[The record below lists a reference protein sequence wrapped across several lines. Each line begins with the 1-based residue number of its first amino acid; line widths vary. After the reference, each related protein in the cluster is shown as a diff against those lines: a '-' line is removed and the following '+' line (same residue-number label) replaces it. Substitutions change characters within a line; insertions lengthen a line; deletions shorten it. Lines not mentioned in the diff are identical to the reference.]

1 MRSMARS
8 AVLGIALLV
17 AANCTSD
24 QEQPPRAILL
34 VTLDTTRA
42 DRLTPYGYMSA
53 SMPTFDRLARESV
66 VFDQA
71 ISVAPLTL
79 PAHASIL
86 TGLLPPS
93 HGLRDNNALPLA
105 PEHSTLA
112 ESLHAH
118 GFRTAAFV
126 GASVLASDRGLNQ
139 GFDHY
144 NDALGDSFGG
154 SQTHER
160 PASAVV
166 DEALDWLGRTD
177 NESIFMWVHLYDPHR
192 PYSPPEPFASRYA
205 HDPYLGEI
213 AYMDAEI
220 GRLIDVLDQTHPNHS
235 LVVVAGDHG
244 ESLGEH
250 GERDHGIF
258 VYDNVLRVPLIIR
271 SASRQPRRVGSVV
284 RLTDVMPTV
293 LAVAGIVAPKTD
305 GVNLVDVMRGQTLD
319 LDSYSESYYPKQF
332 GWSPLRVLRDDRF
345 KLIDAPR
352 PELYDLQQ
360 DPFETTNLYGERPAL
375 VRAMQQRLN
384 VVSRPANAAVHA
396 SEVTVDHR
404 VRERL
409 AALGYTMRGAG
420 QPDGSPGSSPDPKD
434 CIDTIDEQS
443 PTRPIAHKRPTAG
456 C

>member
-1 MRSMARS
+1 MRALARS
-8 AVLGIALLV
+8 VVVGIALLV
-17 AANCTSD
+17 AANCASD

-126 GASVLASDRGLNQ
+126 GASVLASDRGLGQ

-144 NDALGDSFGG
+144 GEAVGDSHGV
-154 SQTHER
+154 SRAPER
-160 PASAVV
+160 RASAVV
-166 DEALDWLGRTD
+166 DEALEWLGQQD
-177 NESIFMWVHLYDPHR
+177 NGPIFMWVHLYDPHR

-220 GRLIDVLDQTHPNHS
+220 GRLIDAFDQTHSNRS
-235 LVVVAGDHG
+235 LVIIAGDHG

-258 VYDNVLRVPLIIR
+258 VYESVLRVPLIVR
-271 SASRQPRRVGSVV
+271 TSSRQPRRIGSVV

-293 LAVAGIVAPKTD
+293 LATAGVAAPKTE
-305 GVNLVDVMRGQTLD
+305 GVNLFDVMRGQAAELD
-319 LDSYSESYYPKQF
+319 AYSESHYPKQF
-332 GWSPLRVLRDDRF
+332 GWSPLRALRDNRF

-352 PELYDLQQ
+352 SELYDLQL
-360 DPFETTNLYGERPAL
+360 DPFETTNLYHERPAL
-375 VRAMQQRLN
+375 VGAMERRLN
-384 VVSRPANAAVHA
+384 ARSHPANNTVHS
-396 SEVTVDHR
+396 SEVSVDPS

-409 AALGYTMRGAG
+409 AALGYIMRS
-420 QPDGSPGSSPDPKD
+420 QPDDSPGGFPDPKD